1 MAKRTSSSSSPSPR
15 CCGARYMKKP
25 LIIIGIIV
33 IVTLVGYLGYR
44 TFLNYQNLI
53 KEKGNPLQEE
63 GINDSSAADTATDTD
78 FTVSASTSGSSVLSV
93 ETALKG
99 KSVVMVIAFKN
110 FRDEEYFVPR
120 QILYVAG
127 ADVKTA
133 STQKGLASGAEG
145 GQAQV
150 DLLISEINLADFDAV
165 VFIGG
170 PGALEYL
177 DNEDSYKLIKD
188 TVSQGKLLAGICI
201 APTILAKA
209 GALEGKKATVYS
221 TPMDKSA
228 VKILEDNGAIY
239 EEKFV
244 VADGRIITGSGP
256 EAAEEFAM
264 KVTEV
269 LTLQ

>member
-1 MAKRTSSSSSPSPR
+1 
-15 CCGARYMKKP
+15 MKKP
-25 LIIIGIIV
+25 LILIGIIV
-33 IVTLVGYLGYR
+33 IVISVGYLGYQ

-53 KEKGNPLQEE
+53 KEKGTAPQEE
-63 GINDSSAADTATDTD
+63 AN
-78 FTVSASTSGSSVLSV
+78 STSSEEGTGTSPQSEAPQITVT
-93 ETALKG
+93 EALEG
-99 KSVVMVIAFKN
+99 KSIVMVIAFKN

-145 GQAQV
+145 GQVQV
-150 DLLISEINLADFDAV
+150 DLLINEINPADFDAV

-170 PGALEYL
+170 PGTLEYL
-177 DNEDSYKLIKD
+177 DNENSYKLIKD
-188 TVSQGKLLAGICI
+188 TVSEGKLLAGICI

-228 VKILEDNGAIY
+228 IKILEDNGAIY

-264 KVTEV
+264 KVVEV
-269 LTLQ
+269 LTGL

>member
-1 MAKRTSSSSSPSPR
+1 
-15 CCGARYMKKP
+15 MKKP

-33 IVTLVGYLGYR
+33 IVILTGYLSYR

-53 KEKGNPLQEE
+53 KEKENPLQKE
-63 GINDSSAADTATDTD
+63 GINGSSATDTATNTD
-78 FTVSASTSGSSVLSV
+78 STSISGSSVFFV
-93 ETALKG
+93 EKALQG

-110 FRDEEYFVPR
+110 FRDEEYFVPK

-145 GQAQV
+145 GQAQI
-150 DLLISEINLADFDAV
+150 DLLINEINPADFDAV

-177 DNEDSYKLIKD
+177 DNENSYKLIKD
-188 TVSQGKLLAGICI
+188 TVSKGKLLAGICI
-201 APTILAKA
+201 TPTILAKA

-221 TPMDKSA
+221 APMDKSA

-239 EEKFV
+239 EEKSV
-244 VADGRIITGSGP
+244 VAAGSIITASGP
-256 EAAEEFAM
+256 EAAEEFGM
-264 KVTEV
+264 KITEV
-269 LTLQ
+269 LTGI

>member
-1 MAKRTSSSSSPSPR
+1 MV
-15 CCGARYMKKP
+15 KKP
-25 LIIIGIIV
+25 LILIGIIV
-33 IVTLVGYLGYR
+33 IVILVGYLGYR
-44 TFLNYQNLI
+44 TFFNYQNLI
-53 KEKGNPLQEE
+53 KEKGNAPQEE
-63 GINDSSAADTATDTD
+63 AT
-78 FTVSASTSGSSVLSV
+78 STSPQS
-93 ETALKG
+93 ETPQIIVTKALEG
-99 KSVVMVIAFKN
+99 KSVVIVIAFKN

-120 QILYVAG
+120 QIFYVAG

-145 GQAQV
+145 GQAQI
-150 DLLISEINLADFDAV
+150 DLLMNEINPADFDAV

-177 DNEDSYKLIKD
+177 DNENSYKLIKD
-188 TVSQGKLLAGICI
+188 TVSEGKLLAGICI

-209 GALEGKKATVYS
+209 GVLNGKKATVWIS
-221 TPMDKSA
+221 PLDKSA

-244 VADGRIITGSGP
+244 VADEKIVTASGP

-264 KVTEV
+264 KVVEV
-269 LTLQ
+269 LAQ

>member
-1 MAKRTSSSSSPSPR
+1 MR
-15 CCGARYMKKP
+15 KP
-25 LIIIGIIV
+25 LILIGIIV
-33 IVTLVGYLGYR
+33 IVILVGYLGYR

-53 KEKGNPLQEE
+53 KEKGTAPQEE
-63 GINDSSAADTATDTD
+63 AN
-78 FTVSASTSGSSVLSV
+78 STSSEDSTSSEGGTSTSSQSEAPQITV
-93 ETALKG
+93 TKALEG
-99 KSVVMVIAFKN
+99 KSIVIVIAFKN

-150 DLLISEINLADFDAV
+150 DLLINEINPADFDAV

-177 DNEDSYKLIKD
+177 DNENSYKLIKD
-188 TVSQGKLLAGICI
+188 TVSAGKLLAGICM

-209 GALEGKKATVYS
+209 GAVEGIKATVYAA
-221 TPMDKSA
+221 PMDKSA
-228 VKILEDNGAIY
+228 VKILEENGAIY
-239 EEKFV
+239 EEKSV
-244 VADGRIITGSGP
+244 VADGKIVTASGP
-256 EAAEEFAM
+256 EAAEEFGM
-264 KVTEV
+264 KVVEV
-269 LTLQ
+269 LALQ